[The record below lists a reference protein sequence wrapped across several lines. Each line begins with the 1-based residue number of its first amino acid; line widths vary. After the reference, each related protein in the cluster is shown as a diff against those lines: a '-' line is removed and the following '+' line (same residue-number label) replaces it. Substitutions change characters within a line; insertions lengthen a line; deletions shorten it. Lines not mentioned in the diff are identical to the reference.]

1 MDKSMGI
8 LLTMANDDVYDM
20 NHLDDSLARGFNTSH
35 SSHQCSVI
43 NFEVELKKKDYI
55 EAMERIAAAEDEFDW

>member
-1 MDKSMGI
+1 MGI

>member
-1 MDKSMGI
+1 
-8 LLTMANDDVYDM
+8 MANDDVYDI
-20 NHLDDSLARGFNTSH
+20 NHVDDSIARGFNTSH

>member
-1 MDKSMGI
+1 MGI
-8 LLTMANDDVYDM
+8 LLTMANDDVYDI
-20 NHLDDSLARGFNTSH
+20 NHVDDSIARGFNTSH

>member
-20 NHLDDSLARGFNTSH
+20 NHLDDSVARGFNTSH

>member
-1 MDKSMGI
+1 MGI

-20 NHLDDSLARGFNTSH
+20 NHLDDSVARGFNTSH

-43 NFEVELKKKDYI
+43 DFEVELKKKDYI

>member
-8 LLTMANDDVYDM
+8 LLTMANDDVYEM
-20 NHLDDSLARGFNTSH
+20 NHLDDSVARGFNTSH

>member
-1 MDKSMGI
+1 MGI

-20 NHLDDSLARGFNTSH
+20 NHLDDSVARGFNTSH

>member
-1 MDKSMGI
+1 MGI

-20 NHLDDSLARGFNTSH
+20 NHLDDSVARGFNTSH

-55 EAMERIAAAEDEFDW
+55 EAMERIAATEDEFDW

>member
-1 MDKSMGI
+1 MGT

-20 NHLDDSLARGFNTSH
+20 NHLDDSVARGFNTSH

>member
-1 MDKSMGI
+1 MGI

-20 NHLDDSLARGFNTSH
+20 NHLDDTVARGFNTSH

-43 NFEVELKKKDYI
+43 DLEVELKKKDYI

>member
-1 MDKSMGI
+1 MGI

-20 NHLDDSLARGFNTSH
+20 NHLDDTVARGFNTSH

-43 NFEVELKKKDYI
+43 DFEVELKKKDYI

>member
-1 MDKSMGI
+1 MGI
-8 LLTMANDDVYDM
+8 LLTMANDEVYDM
-20 NHLDDSLARGFNTSH
+20 NHLDDSVASGFNTSH

>member
-1 MDKSMGI
+1 MGI
-8 LLTMANDDVYDM
+8 LLTMANDGVYDM
-20 NHLDDSLARGFNTSH
+20 NHLDDSVARGFNTSH

-43 NFEVELKKKDYI
+43 NFEAELKKKDYI

>member
-1 MDKSMGI
+1 
-8 LLTMANDDVYDM
+8 MANDDVYDM
-20 NHLDDSLARGFNTSH
+20 NHLDDTVARGFNTSH

-43 NFEVELKKKDYI
+43 DFEVELKKKDYI